1 MRLGLSTKT
10 LKQQQ
15 ACLKGNADKL
25 ENFQLEQEVCI
36 GSNMSQK
43 EVYELLEEL
52 GGKATTTKVSELA
65 KKKYPKYTVY
75 TYVSA
80 RLKSLKK

>member
-1 MRLGLSTKT
+1 
-10 LKQQQ
+10 
-15 ACLKGNADKL
+15 
-25 ENFQLEQEVCI
+25 
-36 GSNMSQK
+36 MSQK

-52 GGKATTTKVSELA
+52 GGKATTTQVSKLA

-80 RLKSLKK
+80 RLKSLEKWGYVTRNKEGIWSTTRIKPYWKGEMHRNSEKQSRC